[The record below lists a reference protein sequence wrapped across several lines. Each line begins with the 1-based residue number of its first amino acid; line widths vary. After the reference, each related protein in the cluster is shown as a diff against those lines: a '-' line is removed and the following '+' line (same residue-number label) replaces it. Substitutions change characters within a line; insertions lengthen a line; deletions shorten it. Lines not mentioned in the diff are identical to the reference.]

1 MKIRPA
7 GKSMARL
14 AACALA
20 IALLGISGAAIAGK
34 KDDTLRFAY
43 DQTAESVDRV
53 INGAAA
59 LTAAV

>member
-1 MKIRPA
+1 MKIRSI

-14 AACALA
+14 AACALV
-20 IALLGISGAAIAGK
+20 IGLLGISGVAIAGK

-43 DQTAESVDRV
+43 DQAAESVDRV

-59 LTAAV
+59 LTAGV